1 MDRVA
6 FSDLRCDKPFLV
18 ALEGR
23 GFTSP
28 TQVQWECFEPGLQ
41 GRDLLVQSST
51 GSGKTLAFG
60 LPLMHR
66 LSESLHPQAIILTPT
81 RELAQQVAIELRSV
95 CSGLSMA
102 QLVGGMS
109 YSPQLK
115 ALSEG
120 ARVIVGT
127 PGRVIDHLERGTL
140 DLSHIHMV
148 VLDECDEML
157 NMGFIEDVE
166 HILSD
171 VPARPQ
177 TYLFSAT
184 LPAPVASLAKR
195 FLIDPHRIELTR
207 GGGAA
212 QHADI
217 SHTAC
222 LVPEHLHAKAL
233 VNLLLHDEPSAAL
246 IFTKMK
252 QQTEEVAEALRN
264 AGLAA
269 DYMHGDLNQG
279 ARNRIF
285 GSFKMGRLR
294 YLVATDVA
302 ARGLDIGGLPLVVNM
317 GIPTQLEN
325 YIHRTGRTGR
335 AGAKGTSLSLVG
347 HKESRILGAWVR
359 RGGLDLEWR
368 AVPTPEEIIKERS
381 GRLAARVQSHAA
393 PAFEELAK
401 MLLDKRP
408 AEGLVAALLS
418 LIEDEAHLGFDVP
431 ETLPLKTHHKP
442 DKNKGGVPYASSKR
456 NAEKRSSSPARH
468 PQKVS
473 GRKHEHSRPSR
484 GDRFDTPRNQDTWYS
499 RNKSKKGA
507 VSINF
512 EGPKKSN
519 LTDGR
524 PKKGQ
529 PPKGVGKPIKKKMK
543 I

>member
-1 MDRVA
+1 MGRIT
-6 FSDLRCDKPFLV
+6 FSDLRCNAPFLV
-18 ALEGR
+18 ALEAR

-28 TQVQWECFEPGLQ
+28 TQVQQECFEPGME

-66 LSESLHPQAIILTPT
+66 LSGSLCPQAIILTPT
-81 RELAQQVAIELRSV
+81 RELAQQVASELRSINPR
-95 CSGLSMA
+95 LEMA

-109 YSPQLK
+109 YTPQLK

-120 ARVIVGT
+120 AKVVVGT
-127 PGRVIDHLERGTL
+127 PGRVIDHIERGTL
-140 DLSHIHMV
+140 DLSHIHMA

-166 HILSD
+166 RILSD
-171 VPARPQ
+171 VPEIPQ
-177 TYLFSAT
+177 TYFFSAT

-195 FLIDPHRIELTR
+195 FLKNPHHVELTK
-207 GGGAA
+207 GGGSA

-217 SHTAC
+217 NHTAC
-222 LVPEHLHAKAL
+222 LVPEHLHARAL
-233 VNLLLHDEPSAAL
+233 VNLLLHDEPSSAL

-285 GSFKMGRLR
+285 GSFKTGRLR

-347 HKESRILGAWVR
+347 HRESRILGAWVR
-359 RGGLDLEWR
+359 RGGLNLEWR
-368 AVPTPEEIIKERS
+368 AVPTPNEILRERS
-381 GRLAARVQSHAA
+381 GRLITKIQSHEA
-393 PAFEELAK
+393 PAFEMLAK
-401 MLLDKRP
+401 TLLKTRS
-408 AEGLVAALLS
+408 AEGIVAALLS

-431 ETLPLKTHHKP
+431 ETPLPKKTRIENLHI
-442 DKNKGGVPYASSKR
+442 SSRHSEGKR
-456 NAEKRSSSPARH
+456 TQRRTLEKRKHGQSESNRKARANN
-468 PQKVS
+468 S
-473 GRKHEHSRPSR
+473 TSTS
-484 GDRFDTPRNQDTWYS
+484 
-499 RNKSKKGA
+499 
-507 VSINF
+507 
-512 EGPKKSN
+512 
-519 LTDGR
+519 TDGKNTR
-524 PKKGQ
+524 FSRDKSVKRTVSHNKYQ
-529 PPKGVGKPIKKKMK
+529 PPKGKPKKGKR
-543 I
+543 